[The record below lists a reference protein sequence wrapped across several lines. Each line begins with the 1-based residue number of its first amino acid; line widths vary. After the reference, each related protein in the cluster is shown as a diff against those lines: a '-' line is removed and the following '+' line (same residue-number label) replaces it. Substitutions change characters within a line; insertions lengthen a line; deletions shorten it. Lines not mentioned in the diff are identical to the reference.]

1 MRDSRPVAV
10 LLLTVAL
17 MVSKAMAASE
27 ANHATNPPLRELIP
41 VEKHLDPA
49 WVKSLSERGKSHVF
63 TGNELRHVGMPIGG
77 LFSGQLY
84 LGGDGQLW
92 HWDVFNDFLFT
103 GWSGNYS
110 PRTVTSPLEQSFG
123 AVIDGKEVPLT
134 TNGFSGITFRG
145 EYPMAFVGYKDP
157 NVPVQITLTAY
168 SPFIPLDIDDS
179 SLPLTVMEYTVTN
192 TSSRPVTVT
201 IKGILE
207 NFALARERGALNG
220 TRINRVT
227 NEGSLSLL
235 EESVEPER
243 ALPVSPDHIVE
254 DWSKEN
260 LAGWKVEGESFGTAP
275 YHAAKLREDQRK
287 AGLNHLGKGVE
298 GFVSSLSFAGR
309 SKDRKPAGVLTSAPF
324 PIDRAHLYLWMRP
337 EGRKTAD
344 SGFDLVVDGETVER
358 IRPPASRT
366 DARELALHS
375 VDLTPWAGKQ
385 GMIRIVDK
393 ESETKSGITVG
404 KMFLSDREILFNP
417 KTGRVET
424 RSDAE
429 DNGSMALALLDGPA
443 DLSSGQQEAP
453 ARDKLMGFLGR
464 TVTLQPG
471 ESRNLTF
478 VLSWFFPN
486 LNHIPKIKEQGRWYA
501 SRFASA
507 GDVIRYFQ
515 QNRVRLAGETRSW
528 HDTWYDSTLPWWFLE
543 RTILTVDNLASS
555 SNYRFQNGR
564 WWAWEGVGAC
574 EGTCGHVYGYAQAVA
589 RLFPS
594 IEREQREKVDFGS
607 SLTPEGWID
616 CRGENQGKAAI
627 DAQAMYILRA
637 LREHQMST
645 DNSFLARIW
654 PGVKKATEYLIRQDP
669 GEKGVIRGAQHNT
682 LDADWYGEV
691 SWYNGL
697 YLASLQSSAVMAET
711 MQDPAFAARC
721 REIAERGASYQTGNL
736 FNGEYFQNKV
746 DPAHPASI
754 NSGSGCEIDQV
765 LGQSWAF
772 QIGLPRVLPKKETVS
787 ALQSLWTNNFAP
799 DVGPFKAVYTKGR
812 NYAEPGEAGL
822 LMCTFPRPDWD
833 LKKAS
838 GKGNEMYASYFNEC
852 MTGFEHQVAGHMIW
866 EGDPDSDLVTRGLA
880 VERAI
885 HDRYAPSKR
894 NPYNEVECGDH
905 YGRSMAGYGVYL
917 AACGYEYNGPKGHI
931 GFAPKIHPDDFTAAF
946 TAAQGWG
953 SYSQKIT
960 GNTLSAALVVTWG
973 RVSLRSFGLACQKP
987 PQTVTVILDDREIP
1001 VEFSRQ
1007 LGKVMIRF
1015 RDPVT
1020 VDQGKELQ
1028 LSIDFQKPSSQSQHP

>member
-1 MRDSRPVAV
+1 MIRRILSLILFAGSPVM
-10 LLLTVAL
+10 AL
-17 MVSKAMAASE
+17 PETNPVS
-27 ANHATNPPLRELIP
+27 HPPLRELIP
-41 VEKHLDPA
+41 SEKHLDPA
-49 WVKSLSERGKSHVF
+49 WVKSLSVRGEPRICS
-63 TGNELRHVGMPIGG
+63 GNELRHIGMPIGG
-77 LFSGQLY
+77 LFAGQLY

-92 HWDVFNDFLFT
+92 HWDIFNDFLFT

-110 PRTVTSPLEQSFG
+110 PMAVSKPLEQSFG
-123 AVIDGKEVPLT
+123 AVIDGKDVPLT
-134 TNGFSGITFRG
+134 TNGFSRITFRG

-157 NVPVQITLTAY
+157 NIPVQINLTAY

-192 TSSRPVTVT
+192 TSSRPVTVAL
-201 IKGILE
+201 KGTLE
-207 NFALARERGALNG
+207 NFVLDRERGALNG
-220 TRINRVT
+220 TRSNRVT
-227 NEGSLSLL
+227 NEGTLTLL
-235 EESVEPER
+235 EESVDGES
-243 ALPVSPDHIVE
+243 VSPTCQDHSIE
-254 DWSKEN
+254 DWSKGDFS
-260 LAGWKVEGESFGTAP
+260 GWKVEGKAFGATP
-275 YHAAKLREDQRK
+275 YKVGSLTEDQRK
-287 AGLNHLGKGVE
+287 SGLDRTGKE
-298 GFVSSLSFAGR
+298 NDFFVSSLSCEGR
-309 SKDRKPAGVLTSAPF
+309 SKDAKPAGTLTSAPF
-324 PIDRAHLYLWMRP
+324 TIDRAHLYLWMRP
-337 EGRKTAD
+337 EGRRTAA
-344 SGFDLVVDGETVER
+344 SGFDLLVEGKVVAG
-358 IRPPASRT
+358 IRPKASRS
-366 DARELALHS
+366 DIRELRLQCL
-375 VDLTPWAGKQ
+375 DLTPWAGKQ
-385 GMIRIVDK
+385 GMIRIIDN
-393 ESETKSGITVG
+393 ESESKSGITVG

-443 DLSSGQQEAP
+443 DLSSGEQEAP

-501 SRFASA
+501 SRVQSA

-555 SNYRFQNGR
+555 SNYRFRNGR

-637 LREHQMST
+637 LREHQMSAE
-645 DNSFLARIW
+645 NAFLVRIW
-654 PGVKKATEYLIRQDP
+654 PGVKKAIEYLIRQDP

-697 YLASLQSSAVMAET
+697 YLASLQSSAVMADT
-711 MQDPAFAARC
+711 MQDPAFASRC
-721 REIAERGASYQTGNL
+721 REIAERGTAYQTANL

-772 QIGLPRVLPKKETVS
+772 QVGLPRVLPKNETVS

-822 LMCTFPRPDWD
+822 LMCTFPRDDWD

-885 HDRYAPSKR
+885 HDRYAPAKR

-917 AACGYEYNGPKGHI
+917 AACGYEYDGPKGHI
-931 GFAPKIHPDDFTAAF
+931 GFAPKIHPADFKAAF
-946 TAAQGWG
+946 TAAEGWG

-960 GNTLSAALVVTWG
+960 GNTMSAALAVTWG
-973 RVSLRSFGLACQKP
+973 MVSLRSFGLACQKP
-987 PQTVTVILDDREIP
+987 PQAVTVILDERKIP
-1001 VEFSRQ
+1001 VEFSQ
-1007 LGKVMIRF
+1007 LQGKVKIRF

-1020 VDQGKELQ
+1020 VDRGKELH
-1028 LSIDFQKPSSQSQHP
+1028 LSINFQKPSSQSQHP

>member
-1 MRDSRPVAV
+1 MIRRILSLILFAGSPVM
-10 LLLTVAL
+10 AL
-17 MVSKAMAASE
+17 PETNPVS
-27 ANHATNPPLRELIP
+27 HPPLRELIP
-41 VEKHLDPA
+41 SEKHLDPA
-49 WVKSLSERGKSHVF
+49 WVKSLSVRGEPRICSG
-63 TGNELRHVGMPIGG
+63 TELRHIGMPIGG
-77 LFSGQLY
+77 LFAGQLY

-92 HWDVFNDFLFT
+92 HWDIFNDFLFT

-110 PRTVTSPLEQSFG
+110 PMAVSKPLEQSFG
-123 AVIDGKEVPLT
+123 AVIDGKDVPLT
-134 TNGFSGITFRG
+134 TNGFSRITFRG

-157 NVPVQITLTAY
+157 NIPVQINLTAY
-168 SPFIPLDIDDS
+168 SPFIPLDIEDS

-192 TSSRPVTVT
+192 TSSRPVTVAL
-201 IKGILE
+201 KGTLE
-207 NFALARERGALNG
+207 NFVLARERGALNG
-220 TRINRVT
+220 TRRNRMT
-227 NEGSLSLL
+227 NEGTLTLL

-243 ALPVSPDHIVE
+243 ALPASADRMVE
-254 DWSKEN
+254 DWSKGDFS
-260 LAGWKVEGESFGTAP
+260 GWKVEGKAFGATP
-275 YHAAKLREDQRK
+275 FQVGSLTEDQRK
-287 AGLNHLGKGVE
+287 SGLDRTGKE
-298 GFVSSLSFAGR
+298 NDFFVSSLPCEGR
-309 SKDRKPAGVLTSAPF
+309 SKDAKPAGTLTSAPF
-324 PIDRAHLYLWMRP
+324 TIDRAHLYLWMRP
-337 EGRKTAD
+337 EGRRTAA
-344 SGFDLVVDGETVER
+344 SGFDLLVEGKVVAG
-358 IRPPASRT
+358 IRPKASRS
-366 DARELALHS
+366 DIRELRLQCL
-375 VDLTPWAGKQ
+375 DLTPWAGKQ
-385 GMIRIVDK
+385 GMIRIIDN
-393 ESETKSGITVG
+393 ESEPKSGITVG

-453 ARDKLMGFLGR
+453 ARDKLMGLLGR

-501 SRFASA
+501 SRFPSA

-555 SNYRFQNGR
+555 SNYRFRNGR

-645 DNSFLARIW
+645 DNAFLARIW
-654 PGVKKATEYLIRQDP
+654 PGVKKATEHLIRQDP

-697 YLASLQSSAVMAET
+697 YLASLQSSAVMADT

-721 REIAERGASYQTGNL
+721 REIAERGTAYQTANL

-772 QIGLPRVLPKKETVS
+772 QVGLPRVLPKNETVS

-822 LMCTFPRPDWD
+822 LMCTFPRADWD

-885 HDRYAPSKR
+885 HDRYAPAKR

-931 GFAPKIHPDDFTAAF
+931 GFAPKIHPTDFKAAF
-946 TAAQGWG
+946 TAAEGWG

-960 GNTLSAALVVTWG
+960 GNTMSAALAVTWG

-987 PQTVTVILDDREIP
+987 PQAVTVILDGREIP
-1001 VEFSRQ
+1001 VEFTQ
-1007 LGKVMIRF
+1007 LQGKVMIRF

-1020 VDQGKELQ
+1020 VDQGKELH

>member
-1 MRDSRPVAV
+1 MIRRILSLILFAGSAV
-10 LLLTVAL
+10 MAL
-17 MVSKAMAASE
+17 PE
-27 ANHATNPPLRELIP
+27 TNPVSHSPLRELIP
-41 VEKHLDPA
+41 AEKHLDPA
-49 WVKSLSERGKSHVF
+49 WVKSLSERGEPRICSG
-63 TGNELRHVGMPIGG
+63 TELRHIGMPIGG
-77 LFSGQLY
+77 LFAGQLY

-92 HWDVFNDFLFT
+92 HWDIFNDFLFT

-110 PRTVTSPLEQSFG
+110 PMAVSKPLEQSFG
-123 AVIDGKEVPLT
+123 AVIDGKDVPLT
-134 TNGFSGITFRG
+134 TNGFSRITFRG
-145 EYPMAFVGYKDP
+145 EYPMAFVGYKDT
-157 NVPVQITLTAY
+157 NIPVQITLTAY

-201 IKGILE
+201 LKGTLE
-207 NFALARERGALNG
+207 NFVLARERGALNG
-220 TRINRVT
+220 TRSNRVT
-227 NEGSLSLL
+227 NEGTLTLL
-235 EESVEPER
+235 EESVDCE
-243 ALPVSPDHIVE
+243 PVSPTSQDHSIE
-254 DWSKEN
+254 DWSKGDFS
-260 LAGWKVEGESFGTAP
+260 GWKVEGKAFGATP
-275 YHAAKLREDQRK
+275 YKVGSLTEDQRK
-287 AGLNHLGKGVE
+287 SGLDRTGKE
-298 GFVSSLSFAGR
+298 NDFFVSSLSCEGR
-309 SKDRKPAGVLTSAPF
+309 SKDAKPAGTLTSAPF
-324 PIDRAHLYLWMRP
+324 TIDRAHLYLWMRP
-337 EGRKTAD
+337 EGRRTAA
-344 SGFDLVVDGETVER
+344 SGFDLLVEGKVVAG
-358 IRPPASRT
+358 IRPQASRS
-366 DARELALHS
+366 DIRELRLQCL
-375 VDLTPWAGKQ
+375 DLTPWAGKQ
-385 GMIRIVDK
+385 GMIRIVDN
-393 ESETKSGITVG
+393 ESEPKSGITVG

-417 KTGRVET
+417 KTGRLET

-464 TVTLQPG
+464 TVTLQSG

-501 SRFASA
+501 SRFQSA

-555 SNYRFQNGR
+555 SNYRFRNGR

-637 LREHQMST
+637 LREHQTST
-645 DNSFLARIW
+645 DNAFLARIW

-697 YLASLQSSAVMAET
+697 YLASLQSSAVMADT

-721 REIAERGASYQTGNL
+721 RKIAERGTAYQTANL

-772 QIGLPRVLPKKETVS
+772 QVGLPRVLPKNETVS

-822 LMCTFPRPDWD
+822 LMCTFPRADWD

-866 EGDPDSDLVTRGLA
+866 EGDSDSDLVTRGLA

-885 HDRYAPSKR
+885 HDRYAPAKR

-917 AACGYEYNGPKGHI
+917 AACGYDYDGPKGYI
-931 GFAPKIHPDDFTAAF
+931 GFAPKIHPTDFKVAF
-946 TAAQGWG
+946 TAAEGWG

-960 GNTLSAALVVTWG
+960 GNTMSAALAVTWG

-987 PQTVTVILDDREIP
+987 PQAVTVILDERKIP
-1001 VEFSRQ
+1001 VEFSQ
-1007 LGKVMIRF
+1007 LQGKVKIRF

-1020 VDQGKELQ
+1020 VDQGKELH